1 MTPRNNERIDRW
13 VRWFN
18 RCVWVAAIWA
28 ALFLAYSLA
37 IDEPRPAHP
46 TTSRSLTMNG
56 LPAPTAEQSNTY
68 TTSAELQFL
77 GVLAAKPLA
86 KVLLRNYLRSANRR
100 VLWGDIDKA
109 AVVLRAES
117 LLADAEARS

>member
-1 MTPRNNERIDRW
+1 MTPRDNARIDRY

-18 RCVWVAAIWA
+18 RCVWAAAAWA

-37 IDEPRPAHP
+37 IDEPRPVHP
-46 TTSRSLTMNG
+46 TTSRNLTMNG
-56 LPAPTAEQSNTY
+56 LPAPTAEQSTTY

-77 GVLAAKPLA
+77 GELAAKPQA

-100 VLWGDIDKA
+100 VVWGDIDKA
-109 AVVLRAES
+109 QVVLRAER
-117 LLADAEARS
+117 LLIDAEARS